1 LAIQYEKITL
11 TIALETYRPKNEYV
25 PLSALDIIR
34 PLPKEPLDSDVILI
48 ESDTTEYVLAKKQ
61 EWPTLK
67 RSDAK

>member
-1 LAIQYEKITL
+1 MAIKYEKITL
-11 TIALETYRPKNEYV
+11 TIALQTYRPKNADV

-34 PLPKEPLDSDVILI
+34 PLLKEHLDSDVILI
-48 ESDTTEYVLAKKQ
+48 DSDTTECVLAKKQ